1 MKASGAGRNHG
12 GEQMNFEE
20 AEHVTL
26 LRDTL
31 RRFVEK
37 ELPREEAQRLDRACE
52 FSAERFARLC
62 ELGVTALTVPEEY
75 GGLGVDIV
83 AAVATIEELAK
94 RGSSLCGPYIHCAFY
109 GGMNIVENGSEEQ
122 KKSLLPKL
130 AEGKLL
136 FAYGLS
142 EPDVGGDL
150 ASAAVT
156 ARIEGEEVI
165 INGTKRW
172 CTGAHQA
179 DYIYTLVR
187 SGPADDRYRNLS
199 FVLVPANAPGITIV
213 DINHLGLRYAATTDV
228 IFDQVRIPLD
238 HIVGGIEKWDQ
249 GWPMLAGRALDVE
262 RLEITAVALGIA
274 TAAVEDAW
282 QYAQDRRQFGK
293 PICAHQSIRHD
304 LVEARTKLEAC
315 RHMLYHAAWKAN
327 QGRDCSVESSMAKL
341 FIADTGLEIVLT
353 CQQVMGAYGCAE
365 EYDME
370 RYVRDMLCM
379 PIVGGS
385 SKMQKNNI
393 ANRLGLPTR

>member
-1 MKASGAGRNHG
+1 
-12 GEQMNFEE
+12 MNFNET
-20 AEHVTL
+20 EHVTM

-31 RRFVEK
+31 QRFIAK
-37 ELPREEAQRLDRACE
+37 KLPREKARQLDRECD
-52 FSAERFARLC
+52 FSDEAFAKLC
-62 ELGVTALTVPEEY
+62 ELGVTGLTIPEEY

-83 AAVATIEELAK
+83 AAVVTIEELAK
-94 RGSSLCGPYIHCAFY
+94 RGSSLAGPFIHCAFY
-109 GGMNIVENGSEEQ
+109 GGMNMVENGSEAQ
-122 KKSLLPKL
+122 KRELLPKL

-142 EPDVGGDL
+142 EPNVGGDL

-156 ARIEGEEVI
+156 ARIEGDEVV

-172 CTGAHQA
+172 VTGARKA

-187 SGPADDRYRNLS
+187 SGEAGAKYKNLS
-199 FVLVPANAPGITIV
+199 FVLVPNDAPGITIV
-213 DINHLGLRYAATTDV
+213 NIDHLGLRYAATTDV
-228 IFDQVRIPLD
+228 IYDDVRVPLEN
-238 HIVGGIEKWDQ
+238 IVGGMEKWNK

-262 RLEITAVALGIA
+262 RLEITAVALGTA
-274 TAAVEDAW
+274 AAAVEDAW
-282 QYAQDRRQFGK
+282 QYSQERKQFGR

-304 LVEARTKLEAC
+304 LVDARTKLQAC

-327 QGRDCSVESSMAKL
+327 EGLDCSVESSMAKL
-341 FIADTGLEIVLT
+341 FIADTGVEIVLK
-353 CQQVMGAYGCAE
+353 CQQVMGAYGCAG

-370 RYVRDMLCM
+370 RYVRDIVCM

>member
-1 MKASGAGRNHG
+1 
-12 GEQMNFEE
+12 MNFEE

-315 RHMLYHAAWKAN
+315 RHMLYHAADGEAVHRRHGTGN
-327 QGRDCSVESSMAKL
+327 RADLPAGHGRLRLRGGVRHGAL
-341 FIADTGLEIVLT
+341 RPRYAVHADRGRLL
-353 CQQVMGAYGCAE
+353 QDAE
-365 EYDME
+365 EQYRQPARTADPLS
-370 RYVRDMLCM
+370 RR
-379 PIVGGS
+379 GGRRPAR
-385 SKMQKNNI
+385 K
-393 ANRLGLPTR
+393 A

>member
-1 MKASGAGRNHG
+1 
-12 GEQMNFEE
+12 MNFAE
-20 AEHVTL
+20 AEHITM

-31 RRFVEK
+31 RRFLDR
-37 ELPREEAQRLDRACE
+37 ELPREKARALDGASD
-52 FSAERFARLC
+52 FSDETFQRLC
-62 ELGVTALTVPEEY
+62 ELGVTGLTVPEEY

-83 AAVATIEELAK
+83 AAVATIEELAQ
-94 RGSSLCGPYIHCAFY
+94 RGTSLAGPYIHCAFY
-109 GGMNIVENGSEEQ
+109 GGMNIGENGSEAQ
-122 KKSLLPKL
+122 KQALLPKL
-130 AEGKLL
+130 ARGELL

-156 ARIEGEEVI
+156 ARIEGDQVV

-172 CTGAHQA
+172 CTGARKA
-179 DYIYTLVR
+179 DFIYTLVR
-187 SGPADDRYRNLS
+187 SGLAEARYKNLS
-199 FVLVPANAPGITIV
+199 FVLVPQPSEGLSIV
-213 DINHLGLRYAATTDV
+213 DIEHTGLRYSATTDV
-228 IFDQVRIPLD
+228 IFDDVRVPVD
-238 HIVGGIEKWDQ
+238 NIVGGLDAWNQ

-282 QYAQDRRQFGK
+282 SYAQERRQFGR
-293 PICAHQSIRHD
+293 PICAHQAVRHD
-304 LVEARTKLEAC
+304 LVDVRTQLQAC

-327 QGRDCSVESSMAKL
+327 EGLDCSVESSMAKL
-341 FIADTGLEIVLT
+341 FVAETGVGIVLK
-353 CQQVMGAYGCAE
+353 CQQIMGAYGCAR

-393 ANRLGLPTR
+393 AGRLRLPSR

>member
-1 MKASGAGRNHG
+1 
-12 GEQMNFEE
+12 MNFEE
-20 AEHVTL
+20 AEHITM

-31 RRFVEK
+31 QRFIAK
-37 ELPREEAQRLDRACE
+37 ELPREKAQRLDRECD
-52 FSAERFARLC
+52 FSDETFAKLC
-62 ELGVTALTVPEEY
+62 ELGVTGLTIPEEY
-75 GGLGVDIV
+75 GGLGIDIV

-94 RGSSLCGPYIHCAFY
+94 RGSSLAGPFIHCAFY
-109 GGMNIVENGSEEQ
+109 GGMNMVENGSEAQ
-122 KKSLLPKL
+122 KRELLPKL

-142 EPDVGGDL
+142 EPNVGGDL
-150 ASAAVT
+150 ASAGVT
-156 ARIEGEEVI
+156 ARIEGDEVV

-172 CTGAHQA
+172 CTGAHKA

-187 SGPADDRYRNLS
+187 SGEVDAKYKNLS
-199 FVLVPANAPGITIV
+199 FVLVPNDSPGITIV
-213 DINHLGLRYAATTDV
+213 NIDHLGLRYSATTDV
-228 IFDQVRIPLD
+228 IYEDVRVPLD
-238 HIVGGIEKWDQ
+238 NIVGGMEKWNM

-262 RLEITAVALGIA
+262 KLEITAVALGTA
-274 TAAVEDAW
+274 AAAVEDAW
-282 QYAQDRRQFGK
+282 QYSQERKQFGR

-304 LVEARTKLEAC
+304 LVDVRTKLQAC

-327 QGRDCSVESSMAKL
+327 EGQDCGVESSMAKL
-341 FIADTGLEIVLT
+341 FIADTGVEIVLK
-353 CQQVMGAYGCAE
+353 CQQIMGAYGCAG

-370 RYVRDMLCM
+370 RYVRDMVCM